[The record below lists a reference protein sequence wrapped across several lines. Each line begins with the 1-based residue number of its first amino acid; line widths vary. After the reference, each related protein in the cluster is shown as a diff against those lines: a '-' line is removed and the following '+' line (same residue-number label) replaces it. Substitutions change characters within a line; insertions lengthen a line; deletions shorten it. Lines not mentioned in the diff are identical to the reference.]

1 MVWGGGGATLI
12 VCGGGATGGGS
23 LVGTGGGRRGP
34 GASGISAPPGKAAII
49 DATSV
54 PCGRSRTAVTAAH
67 HVVAAGNQVR

>member
-34 GASGISAPPGKAAII
+34 GASGIPALPGEAAII

-54 PCGRSRTAVTAAH
+54 PCASQSDSPSPPPIT
-67 HVVAAGNQVR
+67 